1 MIETSRDK
9 RVGGMTGIT
18 FARRRQM
25 QIRFSNRNN
34 AVVTGTARTVDL
46 RVIDLGHNGKHNQT
60 MTRFASVTTID
71 VIARLATHRHVQSR
85 ILSGMTGDTTA
96 GIVYMY
102 IGIEI

>member
-9 RVGGMTGIT
+9 RIGGMTSIT

-25 QIRFSNRNN
+25 QIRFSNRYD

-46 RVIDLGHNGKHNQT
+46 RVIDLGHNGKPNQT
-60 MTRFASVTTID
+60 MTRFASVATID
-71 VIARLATHRHVQSR
+71 VIARLAAHRHVQCR

-96 GIVYMY
+96 GVVDMY
-102 IGIEI
+102 IGVEI